1 MSYILDTHFVL
12 WTLFEPGKIDK
23 DILAILENEDITKL
37 VSAISLWEIS
47 LKYSLGKLEL
57 FNTNP
62 DEVCQKIVDSGF
74 EILSV
79 EDEIFASYYKLPKKE
94 RHKDPFDRLL
104 IWQSIQHDLTVI
116 TKDDRMVEYVKDGL
130 KLKLGG

>member
-74 EILSV
+74 EIFSV
-79 EDEIFASYYKLPKKE
+79 EDEIFASQYKLPKKE

-104 IWQSIQHDLTVI
+104 IWQSIQHHLTVI

>member
-47 LKYSLGKLEL
+47 LKCSLGKLEL

-130 KLKLGG
+130 KLKLGR

>member
-130 KLKLGG
+130 KLKLGR